1 MCCTQKRLIVNK
13 NDLRQINI
21 GYSFTLRADLN
32 EDQEGNSEGLFNMK
46 PKEINK
52 KPT

>member
-1 MCCTQKRLIVNK
+1 MCCTQKRLVVNK

-32 EDQEGNSEGLFNMK
+32 EEPESQSAG
-46 PKEINK
+46 
-52 KPT
+52 